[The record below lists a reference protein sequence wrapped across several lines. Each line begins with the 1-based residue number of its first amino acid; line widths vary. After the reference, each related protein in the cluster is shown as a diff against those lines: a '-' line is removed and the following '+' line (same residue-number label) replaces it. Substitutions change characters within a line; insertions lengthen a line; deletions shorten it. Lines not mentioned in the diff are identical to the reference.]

1 MRTPVAS
8 GAGAMLF
15 DYRALALANQSVTA
29 VRLTKDADEQ

>member
-1 MRTPVAS
+1 
-8 GAGAMLF
+8 MLF